1 MIAKTEKMILW
12 FDELRKD
19 DIPLVGGKNANLGEM
34 ISAGIPV
41 PPGFAIT
48 AYTYQQFITT
58 TGIAERIYKIINDNV
73 KDINDPKEYE
83 LASEQIRKLI
93 ETTAMPADT
102 IAAIKDSYKKLNK
115 QIGSSRVFVAV
126 RSSATAEDLPDASF
140 AGQQETFLN
149 VSGDEELL
157 KSVQKCWSSL
167 FTPRAIFYRTEKG
180 FRHENVLIS
189 VGVQKMVNAKAAG
202 VMFTLHPVTGDTSK
216 IIIEATWGLGESLV
230 SGAVTPDR
238 YTIDKNTL
246 KILDKEIANKTIAYL
261 KDQKTGKTIHVN
273 LPREKQASSSLTDE
287 EIIRLSEL
295 AKKIEDHYQKAQD
308 IEFSIDNDLP
318 FPDSIFI
325 VQSRPETVWSAK
337 MVKPQIEASKAAA
350 VTNSRVI
357 VLKGLPA
364 SPGVYAGPAKVTF
377 TTKEADRMMK
387 NGDVLVTKMTNPDW
401 APFMKMAGA
410 IVTDEGGMTCHAAIV
425 SREMG
430 IPCIVGTK
438 EATKVLIT
446 GENYTVDA
454 KAGII
459 YKGIIESV
467 VKPEAAAP
475 AMLVSNVT
483 YIPTTATK
491 IYVNLS
497 IPEIAEKV
505 FKENQPDGVGLLR
518 AEHMLLS
525 IGKHPRKLIQEG
537 GGDKM
542 IDAFAEG
549 IRKVAEAFYPRP
561 VVYRFL
567 DFKPDEFLGLEGG
580 EIERELGHVG
590 PNPLIGYRGAFRYRK
605 EPEIFRLE
613 CRAIN
618 KVREDFGLKN
628 VVGMIPFVRTLADV
642 VETKKIME
650 GENLKRSRD
659 FKLWIMVEVPNA
671 VFLIDK
677 FIETGIDG
685 ISFGTNDLTMLIL
698 GIDRDDASIAEIYD
712 ERDPGILRAL
722 ARTIK
727 TCKEHGVTTSI
738 CGQAPS
744 VYPEYCEFLVRQG
757 ATSMSVNPDTVIA
770 TRKLVASIEQKILLE
785 CVLSDREKETE

>member
-93 ETTAMPADT
+93 ETTAMPVDT

-115 QIGSSRVFVAV
+115 QIGSSKVFVAV